1 MTAPWLP
8 AVPLSAEVVAAVRH
22 RAIFDYCK
30 WDPQVEDTSTIG
42 DVPILLRESQ
52 WREIVVLAERLA
64 REVLAAEHELIH
76 RPELHVTLGLPAAVR
91 RLLTRRRPRSAELAR
106 LIRFDFHHTSEG
118 WRISEA
124 NTDVPGGLNE
134 ASGLAR
140 LLSPHYPGS
149 SPVGDPAAAYV
160 EAFVTRDTEVRS
172 VALVHATAYTDDRQ
186 VMTYLARQ
194 FSRAGWQTHLVSPEH
209 LDWHDGRAEIRSSW
223 TCAPLGAIAR
233 FFPAEWLPNL
243 PFSCLAQHF
252 FGGAVTPLSN
262 PASALCT
269 QTKRFPLVWDA
280 LTTPLPTWRAM
291 LPETRDPR
299 DAPWRGSDEWILK
312 PALGRVGE
320 DIAIPGVSS
329 GKELSAIE
337 QDVRRH
343 PAGWVAQRR
352 FVSTVMFVEATP
364 LYPCVG
370 VYTVDGRA
378 VGAYGRLAA
387 RPLIDKLACDTAVLV
402 VDDSGIESAA

>member
-8 AVPLSAEVVAAVRH
+8 VAPLSAELAAPIRRRV
-22 RAIFDYCK
+22 IFDYCK
-30 WDPQVEDTSTIG
+30 WDPQVEDASTVG
-42 DVPILLRESQ
+42 DVPILLRRSQ
-52 WREIVVLAERLA
+52 WHELVVLAERLA
-64 REVLAAEHELIH
+64 GEVLAAEHELIR
-76 RPELHVTLGLPAAVR
+76 RPELHAALALPRAIR
-91 RLLTRRRPRSAELAR
+91 RVLAKRRPRSAEIAR

-134 ASGLAR
+134 ATGLGP
-140 LLSPHYPGS
+140 LVSPHYPGS
-149 SPVGDPAAAYV
+149 SPVGDPASAYV
-160 EAFVTRDTEVRS
+160 EAFVTRHVGVPS
-172 VALVHATAYTDDRQ
+172 VALLHATAYTDDRQ
-186 VMTYLARQ
+186 VMTYLAHQ
-194 FSRAGWQTHLVSPEH
+194 FARVGWQTHLVSPEH
-209 LDWHDGRAEIRSSW
+209 LHWHDGRAEIRSSW
-223 TCAPLGAIAR
+223 TCASLGAIAR

-243 PFSCLAQHF
+243 PSRCRVEHF

-280 LTTPLPTWRAM
+280 LATPLPTWRAM

-299 DAPWRGSDEWILK
+299 HAPWRSSDEWILK

-320 DIAIPGVSS
+320 DIAMPGLTSEKALRV
-329 GKELSAIE
+329 IE
-337 QDVRRH
+337 RDVRRH
-343 PAGWVAQRR
+343 PADWIAQRR
-352 FVSTVMFVEATP
+352 FVSTAMFVNATP

-370 VYTVDGRA
+370 VYTVDGRV
-378 VGAYGRLAA
+378 VGAYGRVAA

-402 VDDSGIESAA
+402 ADDPGIESAA